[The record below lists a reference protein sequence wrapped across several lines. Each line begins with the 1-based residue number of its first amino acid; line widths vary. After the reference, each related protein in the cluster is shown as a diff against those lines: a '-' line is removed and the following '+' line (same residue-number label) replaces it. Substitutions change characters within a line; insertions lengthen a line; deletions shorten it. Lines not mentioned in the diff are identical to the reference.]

1 LHTLLKYMHDQLWP
15 QINEWVPAQQDTDKH
30 ISVRSYKYRQICIG
44 KQIYGLKLE
53 FFRAHEML
61 LEAKA
66 AVVVECDV
74 CSVIS
79 K

>member
-1 LHTLLKYMHDQLWP
+1 MRVQPWLNKQMGACTAIKI
-15 QINEWVPAQQDTDKH
+15 QISMYLYVL
-30 ISVRSYKYRQICIG
+30 IKYRQICIG

-53 FFRAHEML
+53 FFRAHAML

-66 AVVVECDV
+66 AAVVECGV

>member
-1 LHTLLKYMHDQLWP
+1 MNGCLHSCK
-15 QINEWVPAQQDTDKH
+15 DTDKH
-30 ISVRSYKYRQICIG
+30 VSVCSYKYRQICIG

-53 FFRAHEML
+53 FFRAHAML

-66 AVVVECDV
+66 AAVVECGI